1 MRTNSISLITVS
13 REFGAGGS
21 DLASELGSRL
31 KWPVL
36 DHDIVHRVA
45 ERLRLDDGTVEPF
58 DEHPPSLLAR
68 IATVLIVPLPGM
80 YSFPAA
86 DDVPSHDAIAGATR
100 RVIEDAAKSL
110 PLIVV
115 GHGAQCIFEDWTDTL
130 SVRLVAPLTD
140 SLCAQANQWNYTD
153 PRGFAWVNGEFRC
166 ALYNHYMTP
175 NSATFDCMGV
185 LGSGDIQVRLAPYGW
200 RAARSNHPGGV
211 NVAMADGSGRFFGN
225 EVDATVWKML
235 STIAGAETGESP

>member
-86 DDVPSHDAIAGATR
+86 DEVPSHDAIASATR

-130 SVRLVAPLTD
+130 SVRLVAPL
-140 SLCAQANQWNYTD
+140 
-153 PRGFAWVNGEFRC
+153 G
-166 ALYNHYMTP
+166 
-175 NSATFDCMGV
+175 
-185 LGSGDIQVRLAPYGW
+185 VRLE
-200 RAARSNHPGGV
+200 RIAARQKINPTLAAALVRRADEDRQAYIQRYFHRDWRNELLYDLQINTGGV
-211 NVAMADGSGRFFGN
+211 DISEA
-225 EVDATVWKML
+225 ATIVTRL
-235 STIAGAETGESP
+235 VERRSTRSNAAAVLQGAHSE

>member
-1 MRTNSISLITVS
+1 MTQTNSIRLITVS

-21 DLASELGSRL
+21 DLAQELGARL

-45 ERLRLDDGTVEPF
+45 ERLRLNDGTVEPF

-80 YSFPAA
+80 YSYPTATE
-86 DDVPSHDAIAGATR
+86 VPTHDAIADATR

-115 GHGAQCIFEDWTDTL
+115 GHGAQCVFEDRTDML
-130 SVRLVAPLTD
+130 SVRLVAPL
-140 SLCAQANQWNYTD
+140 
-153 PRGFAWVNGEFRC
+153 
-166 ALYNHYMTP
+166 
-175 NSATFDCMGV
+175 
-185 LGSGDIQVRLAPYGW
+185 QVRLS
-200 RAARSNHPGGV
+200 RIAARQKISRPAAAELV
-211 NVAMADGSGRFFGN
+211 RRADEDRQAYIQRYFHRDWRSELLYDLQINTGTIGISEAATMVTRLVERRSMSPA
-225 EVDATVWKML
+225 EVVL
-235 STIAGAETGESP
+235 QGA

>member
-1 MRTNSISLITVS
+1 MQTISIRLITVS

-21 DLASELGSRL
+21 DLAHELAARL

-45 ERLRLDDGTVEPF
+45 ERLRLNDGTVEPF

-80 YSFPAA
+80 YSFPTASE
-86 DDVPSHDAIAGATR
+86 VPTHDAIADATR

-115 GHGAQCIFEDWTDTL
+115 GHGAQCIFEDRTDTL
-130 SVRLVAPLTD
+130 SVRLVAPL
-140 SLCAQANQWNYTD
+140 
-153 PRGFAWVNGEFRC
+153 
-166 ALYNHYMTP
+166 H
-175 NSATFDCMGV
+175 
-185 LGSGDIQVRLAPYGW
+185 VRQS
-200 RAARSNHPGGV
+200 RVAARQKIGHPIAAELV
-211 NVAMADGSGRFFGN
+211 RRADEDRQAYIQRYFHRDWRSELLYDLQINTG
-225 EVDATVWKML
+225 
-235 STIAGAETGESP
+235 TIAISEAATMVTRLVERRSISSDEALLQGAQLE

>member
-1 MRTNSISLITVS
+1 MTQTTSIRLITVS

-21 DLASELGSRL
+21 DLARELGARF

-45 ERLRLDDGTVEPF
+45 ERLRLNDGTVEPF

-80 YSFPAA
+80 YSYPTASE
-86 DDVPSHDAIAGATR
+86 VPTHDAIADATR

-115 GHGAQCIFEDWTDTL
+115 GHGAQCIFEDRTDTL
-130 SVRLVAPLTD
+130 SVRLVAPLN
-140 SLCAQANQWNYTD
+140 A
-153 PRGFAWVNGEFRC
+153 
-166 ALYNHYMTP
+166 
-175 NSATFDCMGV
+175 
-185 LGSGDIQVRLAPYGW
+185 RLA
-200 RAARSNHPGGV
+200 RVAARQKISNRMAAELVGRADEDRQAYMQRYFHRDWRSELLYDLQINTGTIGISEAATMVTRLIEDRSTSSAEVVLQGV
-211 NVAMADGSGRFFGN
+211 
-225 EVDATVWKML
+225 
-235 STIAGAETGESP
+235 

>member
-1 MRTNSISLITVS
+1 MQTNSIRLITVS

-21 DLASELGSRL
+21 DLAQQLGARL

-45 ERLRLDDGTVEPF
+45 ERLRLNDGTVEPF

-80 YSFPAA
+80 YSFPTPNE
-86 DDVPSHDAIAGATR
+86 VPTHDAIADATR

-115 GHGAQCIFEDWTDTL
+115 GHGAQCIFEDRTDTL
-130 SVRLVAPLTD
+130 SVRLVAPLH
-140 SLCAQANQWNYTD
+140 L
-153 PRGFAWVNGEFRC
+153 
-166 ALYNHYMTP
+166 
-175 NSATFDCMGV
+175 
-185 LGSGDIQVRLAPYGW
+185 RLS
-200 RAARSNHPGGV
+200 RVAARQKIGHPIAAELVRRADEDRQAYTQRYFHRDWRSELLYDLQFNTGTIGISEAAAM
-211 NVAMADGSGRFFGN
+211 VARLVEHRSKSAD
-225 EVDATVWKML
+225 EAML
-235 STIAGAETGESP
+235 QGAQSE

>member
-130 SVRLVAPLTD
+130 SVRLVAPL
-140 SLCAQANQWNYTD
+140 S
-153 PRGFAWVNGEFRC
+153 
-166 ALYNHYMTP
+166 
-175 NSATFDCMGV
+175 
-185 LGSGDIQVRLAPYGW
+185 VRLE
-200 RAARSNHPGGV
+200 RIAARQKINPTLAAALVRRADEDRQAYIQRYFHRDWRNELLYDLQINTGGV
-211 NVAMADGSGRFFGN
+211 DISEA
-225 EVDATVWKML
+225 ATIVTRL
-235 STIAGAETGESP
+235 VERRSTRSNAAAVLQGAHSE

>member
-1 MRTNSISLITVS
+1 MQITPIRLITVS

-21 DLASELGSRL
+21 DLAMELGSRL

-130 SVRLVAPLTD
+130 SVRLVAPL
-140 SLCAQANQWNYTD
+140 S
-153 PRGFAWVNGEFRC
+153 
-166 ALYNHYMTP
+166 
-175 NSATFDCMGV
+175 
-185 LGSGDIQVRLAPYGW
+185 VRLE
-200 RAARSNHPGGV
+200 RIAARQKINPTLAAALVRRADEDRQAYIQRYFHRDWRNELLYDLQINTGGV
-211 NVAMADGSGRFFGN
+211 DIREAAAIVTRLVLRRAISSDAAVPIGSH
-225 EVDATVWKML
+225 
-235 STIAGAETGESP
+235 

>member
-1 MRTNSISLITVS
+1 MQTTSICLITVS

-21 DLASELGSRL
+21 DLAQELGARL

-45 ERLRLDDGTVEPF
+45 ERLRLNDGTVEPF

-80 YSFPAA
+80 YSFPTLNE
-86 DDVPSHDAIAGATR
+86 VPTHDAIADATR

-115 GHGAQCIFEDWTDTL
+115 GHGAQCIFEDRTDTL
-130 SVRLVAPLTD
+130 SVRLVAPLP
-140 SLCAQANQWNYTD
+140 L
-153 PRGFAWVNGEFRC
+153 
-166 ALYNHYMTP
+166 
-175 NSATFDCMGV
+175 
-185 LGSGDIQVRLAPYGW
+185 RLS
-200 RAARSNHPGGV
+200 RVAARQKISHPIAAELVRRADEDRQAYIQRYFDRDWQSELLYDLQINTGAIGISEAA
-211 NVAMADGSGRFFGN
+211 AMVTRLV
-225 EVDATVWKML
+225 ERR
-235 STIAGAETGESP
+235 STRSDEAQLQGAESR

>member
-1 MRTNSISLITVS
+1 MMETTSIRLITVS

-21 DLASELGSRL
+21 DLARELGARL

-45 ERLRLDDGTVEPF
+45 ERLRLDDGSVEPF

-80 YSFPAA
+80 YSFPTAT
-86 DDVPSHDAIAGATR
+86 DVPTHDAIADATR

-115 GHGAQCIFEDWTDTL
+115 GHGAQCIFEDRIDVL
-130 SVRLVAPLTD
+130 SVRLVAPL
-140 SLCAQANQWNYTD
+140 QA
-153 PRGFAWVNGEFRC
+153 RVSR
-166 ALYNHYMTP
+166 
-175 NSATFDCMGV
+175 V
-185 LGSGDIQVRLAPYGW
+185 
-200 RAARSNHPGGV
+200 AARQKISKP
-211 NVAMADGSGRFFGN
+211 MATELVRRADQDREAYIERYFHRAWRSELLYDLQINTGTIGIS
-225 EVDATVWKML
+225 EAATMVTRL
-235 STIAGAETGESP
+235 VERRSTIAEEAVFQGAESE

>member
-1 MRTNSISLITVS
+1 VQTTSIHLITVS

-21 DLASELGSRL
+21 DLAQELGARL

-45 ERLRLDDGTVEPF
+45 ERLRLNDGTVEPF

-80 YSFPAA
+80 YSFPTPNE
-86 DDVPSHDAIAGATR
+86 VPTHDAIADATR

-115 GHGAQCIFEDWTDTL
+115 GHGAQCIFEDRADML
-130 SVRLVAPLTD
+130 SVRLVAPLH
-140 SLCAQANQWNYTD
+140 L
-153 PRGFAWVNGEFRC
+153 
-166 ALYNHYMTP
+166 
-175 NSATFDCMGV
+175 
-185 LGSGDIQVRLAPYGW
+185 RLA
-200 RAARSNHPGGV
+200 RVAARQKISHP
-211 NVAMADGSGRFFGN
+211 
-225 EVDATVWKML
+225 
-235 STIAGAETGESP
+235 IGAELVRRADEDRQAYIQRYFHRDWRSELLYDLQFNTGTIGISEAAAMVTRLVERRSTSSDEAVLQGAQSE

>member
-1 MRTNSISLITVS
+1 MQTTSIRLITVS

-21 DLASELGSRL
+21 DLAQQLGARL

-45 ERLRLDDGTVEPF
+45 ERLRLNDGTVEPF

-80 YSFPAA
+80 YSFPTPNE
-86 DDVPSHDAIAGATR
+86 VPTHDAIADATR

-115 GHGAQCIFEDWTDTL
+115 GHGAQCIFEDRTDTL
-130 SVRLVAPLTD
+130 SVRLVAPLH
-140 SLCAQANQWNYTD
+140 L
-153 PRGFAWVNGEFRC
+153 
-166 ALYNHYMTP
+166 
-175 NSATFDCMGV
+175 
-185 LGSGDIQVRLAPYGW
+185 RLS
-200 RAARSNHPGGV
+200 RVAARQKIGHPIAAELVRRADEDRQAYIQRYFHRDWRSELLYDLQFNTGTIGISEAA
-211 NVAMADGSGRFFGN
+211 AMVTRFV
-225 EVDATVWKML
+225 ERRSTSVDEPVL
-235 STIAGAETGESP
+235 QGAESE

>member
-1 MRTNSISLITVS
+1 MTQPTSIRLITVS

-21 DLASELGSRL
+21 DLAHEVGARL

-58 DEHPPSLLAR
+58 DEHPPSVLAR

-80 YSFPAA
+80 YSFPTAA
-86 DDVPSHDAIAGATR
+86 DVPTHDAIADATR

-115 GHGAQCIFEDWTDTL
+115 GHGAQCIFEDRIDAL
-130 SVRLVAPLTD
+130 SVRLVAPL
-140 SLCAQANQWNYTD
+140 
-153 PRGFAWVNGEFRC
+153 P
-166 ALYNHYMTP
+166 
-175 NSATFDCMGV
+175 
-185 LGSGDIQVRLAPYGW
+185 VRLS
-200 RAARSNHPGGV
+200 RVAARQRLTHPVAAELVRRADEDRQAYTQRYFHRDWRSELLYDLQINTGTIGISEAARMVTRLVVDRSTSSAEVVLQGV
-211 NVAMADGSGRFFGN
+211 
-225 EVDATVWKML
+225 
-235 STIAGAETGESP
+235 